1 MSDLFDNA
9 TFALPFTSDSSVRVS
24 KKKQKR
30 SFIVEHLRE
39 KRGRVKKI
47 SSNSVLNI
55 PKYII
60 KQWIQNM
67 KGEPR
72 VPSPGTIS
80 LLYCQKNDYSP
91 WLYTTITSVYR
102 KRADWHLLITNMW
115 KGPHLE
121 PCSREGPHLVEPC
134 APTMLKHPNPFFYN
148 QDISIHL
155 DKLMCLNVTLRM
167 CVLRCVQRR
176 LLAKMDKRLVGE
188 DDLHTTT
195 RIPTANMVSVYDF
208 KTQAKYVF
216 HTNTI
221 LKMILASLKYSAYGI
236 ASPKAPKN
244 PYTNIEWTKPQIISI
259 TQQIVCNMAALH
271 RIPPPLFLNYYN
283 CNYNIPIFAK
293 FCEKDL
299 GINAAVELF
308 KLKDDPTTLDVYGEM
323 IGTVIDE
330 EDIAM
335 SLRMRN
341 MIIERKLPNILQDRW
356 DNIVLALW
364 IDTNIQVLYEPYK
377 TYTEIIDDFT
387 KARDDTRSYLLQL
400 TRSSRRRLPPPGSG
414 VSLIRTHA
422 LNILIDAAIY
432 TDNILEMGDEEPPLT
447 VNL

>member
-1 MSDLFDNA
+1 MSDLFENA
-9 TFALPFTSDSSVRVS
+9 TLVLPFSSNNSSQIS
-24 KKKQKR
+24 KKNKKKR
-30 SFIVEHLRE
+30 SYIVERIQD
-39 KRGRVKKI
+39 KRKSLKKTP
-47 SSNSVLNI
+47 SAGKLNI

-67 KGEPR
+67 KGERRMP
-72 VPSPGTIS
+72 PHGTIP
-80 LLYCQKNDYSP
+80 LLYCRKEDYSP
-91 WLYTTITSVYR
+91 WLYTTIASVYR

-115 KGPHLE
+115 NGP
-121 PCSREGPHLVEPC
+121 RLVEPC

-167 CVLRCVQRR
+167 CVLRYVQRR
-176 LLAKMDKRLVGE
+176 LIAKMDKRVVGE
-188 DDLHTTT
+188 DDLHTTVA
-195 RIPTANMVSVYDF
+195 IPEAAMVSVYDF

-221 LKMILASLKYSAYGI
+221 LKMILASLKYCAYGI
-236 ASPKAPKN
+236 AAPKAPKN
-244 PYTNIEWTKPQIISI
+244 PYTNLEWTKPQLMSI
-259 TQQIVCNMAALH
+259 TQQIVRNMAALH
-271 RIPPPLFLNYYN
+271 RIPPPMFLNYYN
-283 CNYNIPIFAK
+283 CNYNVLTFAK
-293 FCEKDL
+293 FCEKEL
-299 GINAAVELF
+299 GINAAIELF
-308 KLKDDPTTLDVYGEM
+308 KHKDDPTTLDVYGEM

-335 SLRMRN
+335 STRMRN
-341 MIIERKLPNILQDRW
+341 MIIERKLPDILQNRW

-364 IDTNIQVLYEPYK
+364 IDTNIQVLYGPYK

-387 KARDDTRSYLLQL
+387 KARDDTRSYLVQL
-400 TRSSRRRLPPPGSG
+400 SRSARRRLPPPGSG

-432 TDNILEMGDEEPPLT
+432 TDNILEFTEDPPLT

>member
-9 TFALPFTSDSSVRVS
+9 TFALPFSSNNSSQIS
-24 KKKQKR
+24 KKNKKKR
-30 SFIVEHLRE
+30 SYIVERIQD
-39 KRGRVKKI
+39 KRKSLKKTP
-47 SSNSVLNI
+47 SAGKLNI

-67 KGEPR
+67 KGERLMP
-72 VPSPGTIS
+72 PHGTIP
-80 LLYCQKNDYSP
+80 LLYCRKEDYSP
-91 WLYTTITSVYR
+91 WLYTTIASVYR

-115 KGPHLE
+115 K
-121 PCSREGPHLVEPC
+121 GPHLVEPC

-176 LLAKMDKRLVGE
+176 LIAKMDKRVVGE
-188 DDLHTTT
+188 DDLHTTVA
-195 RIPTANMVSVYDF
+195 IPEAAMVSVYDF

-221 LKMILASLKYSAYGI
+221 LKMILASLKYCAYGI

-244 PYTNIEWTKPQIISI
+244 PYTNLEWTKPQLMSI
-259 TQQIVCNMAALH
+259 TQQIVRNMAALH
-271 RIPPPLFLNYYN
+271 RIPPPMFLNYYN
-283 CNYNIPIFAK
+283 CNYNVLTFAK

-308 KLKDDPTTLDVYGEM
+308 KHKDDPTTLDVYGEM

-330 EDIAM
+330 ENIAM
-335 SLRMRN
+335 STRMRN
-341 MIIERKLPNILQDRW
+341 MIIERKLPDILQDRW

-414 VSLIRTHA
+414 ISLIRTHA
-422 LNILIDAAIY
+422 LNILIDAAVY